1 MARTAPVPN
10 IPAIPG
16 MNPGVFI
23 LGGGGGGGGGSGRSG
38 GGGAGKQGAGGGNGG
53 SSASGGGKSAL
64 SSCGSPG
71 QDGGGCP
78 NHHGGRNSGKV
89 AQGDP
94 VDVFT
99 GRVFTL
105 RETDLHLPGPL
116 EFEFARGYSSAAR
129 DRDRGL
135 GFGWTHTFSWEIE
148 LRSRRC
154 LVATPEGTEIELG
167 PIPSDAAVIGA
178 DGWLLHREG
187 HELVLNAPDGIRRRF
202 ERDPTDALERRL
214 RLALVQDRHGNR
226 IALQWERGRL
236 AALVDSVGRL
246 VSLQSGERGQIA
258 AIEVI
263 TASRQ
268 RYAFA
273 RYTYDDAGRLVA
285 ATDADGHTT
294 RYAYDD
300 RNLLRAQEAPT
311 GVTFFY
317 RYDDAARC
325 VETWGEVPG
334 GEQTILAASVPE
346 VLHDGT
352 RARGIHHYRFLYGD
366 DGYTEVIDPVTS
378 HRYTGTVH
386 GKAENAVLGGRVFTR
401 TYDDCGYLRSFTD
414 PEGAT
419 TRWER
424 DLLGFETRIVDP
436 LGRET
441 LIERLPGGDIRRITD
456 PEGGVTEVSYGPG
469 SIMWIDPLG
478 ASFEVRHDA
487 RGLVQETVA
496 PDGHR
501 TRYRYDRDGNLI
513 EVAGEQGARFHAT
526 YDELGRRTS
535 MTDAKGAVTR
545 FTWSPAGRLLGVTA
559 PDGTAEWARY
569 DGRGALIAMTD
580 AQGRTIELRRG
591 GTGVLT
597 EAILPD
603 GRAVTL
609 RYDRLERLV
618 EIRNAR
624 GEVYTIVYDAL
635 GLPVLE
641 RTFDGRELRSSYDA
655 CGRLMAVESGPG
667 TRVEVERDLAGQVI
681 KRIDADGREER
692 FEYNRRGELVL
703 AESDV
708 GTFTFERNAA
718 GWVTREVQTAF
729 GRSIEIRTKYDLLG
743 AVVERATSLGHAMT
757 WRRDRVARRA
767 EIELDGGERVTLHY
781 GATGLEVE
789 RWFGGG
795 ARVESRYD
803 ALDRLVG
810 RRLLADG
817 ARRAVRPGEPEW
829 VGPRDPGVLL
839 DQRWAYTPA
848 GELASTWDAELGATR
863 FGYDALGQLLAAVPE
878 HAQQALFGY
887 DDTGNLFEV
896 GEAVA
901 ARRYDG
907 DRLILR
913 GDARYR
919 YDAQGRLVE
928 ERAPGP
934 GGSEQVTRYT
944 WSPRGLLL
952 EVRRPDGTAV
962 RFAYDPLSRRIQKAL
977 WRQAP
982 DGRLVLAEAVRFVW
996 DGTVLVHEIRH
1007 AGEAVQ
1013 QRTYV
1018 FDGDGAPL
1026 AHRDVSPE
1034 QDGERAGAWVH
1045 YLNDLTGSPERL
1057 VRGDGRVVAT
1067 LRRTPWGQAAPAR
1080 PSEATTP
1087 LRLLGQYADEETG
1100 LHYNW
1105 HRYYDPAA
1113 GRYISPDPLE
1123 IEGGLN
1129 PFRYALNRPT
1139 SLVDPE
1145 GLIYSR
1151 IVDRSGKVLY
1161 DGRNPGDGGNVNP
1174 PAHISDKPCAEAQA
1188 LTQMSSD
1195 IRAQVV
1201 AEQKRTPVEKRLNP
1215 QQIDQEVNARIKK
1228 TFQEQELSI
1237 ETFESK
1243 YDADRNQGRV
1253 DPCERCGAMFRALG
1267 ITDAVVGAKGKR
1279 GEFGV
1284 YSKGGGGKKRRGR

>member
-1 MARTAPVPN
+1 M
-10 IPAIPG
+10 
-16 MNPGVFI
+16 
-23 LGGGGGGGGGSGRSG
+23 
-38 GGGAGKQGAGGGNGG
+38 
-53 SSASGGGKSAL
+53 
-64 SSCGSPG
+64 
-71 QDGGGCP
+71 
-78 NHHGGRNSGKV
+78 

-94 VDVFT
+94 VDVIT

-116 EFEFARGYSSAAR
+116 PFEFARGYSSTAR
-129 DRDRGL
+129 DRDYGL

-154 LVATPEGTEIELG
+154 LVATPEGIEVEFG
-167 PIPSDAAVIGA
+167 HAPSDAAVIGS
-178 DGWLLHREG
+178 DGWLLHRDG
-187 HELVLNAPDGIRRRF
+187 YELVLDAPDGIRRRF
-202 ERDPTDALERRL
+202 ERDPTDSLERRL
-214 RLALVQDRHGNR
+214 RLALVQDRHRNR
-226 IALQWERGRL
+226 IALQWEGGRL
-236 AALVDSVGRL
+236 AALIDSVGRL
-246 VSLQSGERGQIA
+246 VSLRSSERGQIA
-258 AIEVI
+258 ALEVI
-263 TASRQ
+263 SPSRQ

-273 RYTYDDAGRLVA
+273 RYTYDEAGRLVA

-300 RNLLRAQEAPT
+300 RNLLCEQEAPT
-311 GVTFFY
+311 GVTFCY

-325 VETWGEVPG
+325 VETWGEIPG
-334 GEQTILAASVPE
+334 GEETILAASVPK

-366 DGYTEVIDPVTS
+366 DGYTEVTDPVTS
-378 HRYTGTVH
+378 HRYAGTVH
-386 GKAENAVLGGRVFTR
+386 GKAEMAVLGGRVFTR
-401 TYDDCGYLRSFTD
+401 IYDERGHLCSFTD

-441 LIERLPGGDIRRITD
+441 LIERLPGGDIRRIVD
-456 PEGGVTEVSYGPG
+456 PDGGVTEVSYGPG
-469 SIMWIDPLG
+469 SIVWVDPIG
-478 ASFEVRHDA
+478 ATFELRHDA
-487 RGLVQETVA
+487 RGLLREAVA
-496 PDGHR
+496 PDGRR
-501 TRYRYDRDGNLI
+501 TRYRHDRDGNLI

-535 MTDAKGAVTR
+535 VTDAKGAVTR

-569 DGRGALIAMTD
+569 DGRGVLIATTD
-580 AQGRTIELRRG
+580 ALGRTTELRRG

-624 GEVYTIVYDAL
+624 GEVYTIAYDAL
-635 GLPVLE
+635 GLPIHE
-641 RTFDGRELRSSYDA
+641 RTFDGRELRSRYDA
-655 CGRLMAVESGPG
+655 CGRLMAVESGHG
-667 TRVEVERDLAGQVI
+667 TRVEVERDLAGQVV
-681 KRIDADGREER
+681 KRIDSDGREER
-692 FEYNRRGELVL
+692 FEYNGRGELVL

-729 GRSIEIRTKYDLLG
+729 GRSIEIRTEYDRLG
-743 AVVERATSLGHAMT
+743 AVVKRTTSLGHAMT
-757 WRRDRVARRA
+757 WRRDRAAQRA
-767 EIELDGGERVTLHY
+767 DVELDGGERVTLHY
-781 GATGLEVE
+781 GASGLEAE
-789 RWFGGG
+789 RRFLRGG
-795 ARVESRYD
+795 ARVQSRYD

-810 RRLLADG
+810 RQLLADG
-817 ARRAVRPGEPEW
+817 ARREVRPGEPDW
-829 VGPRDPGVLL
+829 VGPGEPSVLL
-839 DQRWAYTPA
+839 DQRWSYTPA
-848 GELASTWDAELGATR
+848 GELAWAWDAELGATR
-863 FGYDALGQLLAAVPE
+863 FGYDTLGQLLAAVPE
-878 HAQQALFGY
+878 HAQKELFGY
-887 DDTGNLFEV
+887 DETGNLHEA
-896 GEAVA
+896 GEAA
-901 ARRYDG
+901 PARLYEG
-907 DRLILR
+907 DRLVVR
-913 GDARYR
+913 GGTRYR
-919 YDAQGRLVE
+919 YDEQGRLLE
-928 ERAPGP
+928 KRASGP
-934 GGSEQVTRYT
+934 GGGEQVTHYM

-952 EVRRPDGTAV
+952 EVRRPDGAMV
-962 RFAYDPLSRRIQKAL
+962 RFAYDALSRRIQKAL

-982 DGRLVLAEAVRFVW
+982 DGRQVLAETTRFVW
-996 DGTVLVHEIRH
+996 DGTALVHEIRQV
-1007 AGEAVQ
+1007 GDAVQ

-1018 FDGDGAPL
+1018 FDGEGTPL
-1026 AHRDVSPE
+1026 AHRDVCPGT
-1034 QDGERAGAWVH
+1034 DGEHAGVWIY

-1057 VRGDGRVVAT
+1057 VRGDGRVVAV
-1067 LRRTPWGQAAPAR
+1067 LRRTPWGQVEPVR
-1080 PSEATTP
+1080 SSKVTTP
-1087 LRLLGQYADEETG
+1087 MRLLGQYADEETG

-1105 HRYYDPAA
+1105 HRYYDPAI
-1113 GRYISPDPLE
+1113 GRYISPDPIE

-1151 IVDRSGKVLY
+1151 IVDRSGRVLY
-1161 DGRNPGDGGNVNP
+1161 DGRNPGEGGNVSP
-1174 PAHISDKPCAEAQA
+1174 PEHISDKPCAEAQA

-1195 IRAQVV
+1195 IRAQIM
-1201 AEQKRTPVEKRLNP
+1201 AEQKRTPSEKRLNP
-1215 QQIDQEVNARIKK
+1215 KQVDQEVNARIKK

-1253 DPCERCGAMFRALG
+1253 DPCERCGNMFRSLG
-1267 ITDAVVGAKGKR
+1267 ITDSVVGAKGRR

-1284 YSKGGGGKKRRGR
+1284 YSKGGGKKRRR